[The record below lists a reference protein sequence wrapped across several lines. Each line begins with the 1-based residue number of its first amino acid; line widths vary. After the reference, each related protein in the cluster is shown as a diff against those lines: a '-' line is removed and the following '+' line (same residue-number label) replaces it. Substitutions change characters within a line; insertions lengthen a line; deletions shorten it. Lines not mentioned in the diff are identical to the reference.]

1 MFSKYFFHIKSL
13 IIIILPYWENSAPP
27 RSYRLPNN
35 RPCARGAGTLLKS
48 LVRSILK
55 NRPQHIQIIQ
65 TIGIVFGCQTEID
78 SKALLLKPPHTLTI
92 GHRKIK
98 LVLTKKLPPY

>member
-1 MFSKYFFHIKSL
+1 MFSKSFFSYSL
-13 IIIILPYWENSAPP
+13 VIIILPYWENSAPP

-35 RPCARGAGTLLKS
+35 RPSARGAGNLLKS

-55 NRPQHIQIIQ
+55 VRRQRIQKIQ
-65 TIGIVFGCQTEID
+65 TIGIVLDCQPEID
-78 SKALLLKPPHTLTI
+78 SKVLLLKPPHTLTI

-98 LVLTKKLPPY
+98 LILTRKLPPY